1 MYNLLVPETHG
12 CFVEDCSDP
21 MHMDTED
28 DHSCAGSS
36 GNLEHNLCNEK
47 AEYDCEEQSE
57 EPQADNVFD
66 SVVGDEKCQ
75 PEGTLKL
82 FEYLVAITCVV

>member
-1 MYNLLVPETHG
+1 MPGTHS

-36 GNLEHNLCNEK
+36 KGLQHSLCEEK
-47 AEYDCEEQSE
+47 AEDDCEEQLE
-57 EPQADNVFD
+57 KPQVDNVFD

-82 FEYLVAITCVV
+82 FECLVAITFVD